1 MSVHNSVTA
10 NSGLQ
15 VNSCVRH
22 LRATADL
29 NKAMQNTV
37 SLTVIVH
44 CFDILMIINNK
55 KAGAAGE
62 YFKPAITSDYC
73 YIIHELF
80 FTICSGL
87 IVKIYITPVFLKK
100 VIGEVIFVQLM
111 DYLVGRIC
119 TAVLFV
125 LSSRTNRDQV

>member
-100 VIGEVIFVQLM
+100 NDWRSNFCSAYGLFGWT
-111 DYLVGRIC
+111 YLYCC
-119 TAVLFV
+119 TFCFK
-125 LSSRTNRDQV
+125 Q